1 MLALIIGLVALL
13 ASGYISALRPGGTVD
28 SSKNVTAGGGTSNAI
43 GSSNKSVMYNTTRSA
58 IPAGTYGAEQ
68 PEYAQQ
74 QQTGPESQQAYM
86 PQPSNAQQPGE
97 YIPQQPDQTGTINT
111 PTPEPSA
118 TISPGTGN
126 EGSVTPTTS
135 PAIQPGMPDMSEY
148 IAGWQAAIEQF
159 YRLMPYI
166 FSRQFGFMPSWPAW
180 TPSIKTI

>member
-28 SSKNVTAGGGTSNAI
+28 SSKNATVGGGTSNAI
-43 GSSNKSVMYNTTRSA
+43 GSSNKSVTYNTTRSA

-97 YIPQQPDQTGTINT
+97 YIPQQPDQIGYDKY
-111 PTPEPSA
+111 P
-118 TISPGTGN
+118 
-126 EGSVTPTTS
+126 
-135 PAIQPGMPDMSEY
+135 Y
-148 IAGWQAAIEQF
+148 AGAVCDHFA
-159 YRLMPYI
+159 
-166 FSRQFGFMPSWPAW
+166 GHG
-180 TPSIKTI
+180 K